1 MRKSEEIKQLKHE
14 LGRYQKKVGD
24 QSKEITRLTKGWKK
38 ADAALA
44 AAHHAMNLIVARVC
58 QTFGT
63 EVLDEDNGN
72 EHIGYR
78 MVMEM
83 PREELLSKYAIKTEA
98 KEDGTV
104 MIGLVLKE
112 EKDVSDGH

>member
-1 MRKSEEIKQLKHE
+1 MKKSEEIKHLKHE

-24 QSKEITRLTKGWKK
+24 QSKKLIALRQQVKIYEAG
-38 ADAALA
+38 AAQT
-44 AAHHAMNLIVARVC
+44 HHAMNLIIARVC

-83 PREELLSKYAIKTEA
+83 PSEELLSKYAIKTEA

-112 EKDVSDGH
+112 EHHGE